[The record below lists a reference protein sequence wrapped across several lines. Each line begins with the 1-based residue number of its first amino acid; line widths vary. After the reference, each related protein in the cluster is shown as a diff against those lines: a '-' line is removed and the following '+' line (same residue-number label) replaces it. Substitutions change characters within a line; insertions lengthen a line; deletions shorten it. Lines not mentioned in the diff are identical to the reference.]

1 MRYLAHRNDQREQLL
16 STHLRAVA
24 ERASL
29 FAARFNADEFTR
41 SVALHHDLGKYSAKF
56 QKRIRG
62 SSVQVDHSTAGAQHL
77 YEKNPSPLG
86 LIAAYCV
93 AGHHGGIP
101 DGGSKSQPQAGG
113 LYGRLNKTIEDF
125 SGYEDDLEDEN
136 SILLPPSIDI
146 RDGFQA
152 SFFTRMVFSC
162 LVDADWLDTEN
173 FMSGEQ
179 PRGAFTSLDDLWESF
194 RGKIEPFLKPTGYLN
209 KLRTEILGNCLDASV
224 SPQGLYSLTA
234 PTGSGKTISS
244 MAFALKHATTHGN
257 SRIIYVVPYNT
268 IIEQNAEVFEKKL
281 GPENVIQHHSGIS
294 YPNDEQAPQYYK
306 LLATEN
312 WDAPIIVTSSVQFFE
327 SLFSNRP
334 ASCRKLHNI
343 AGSVI
348 IFDEAQMIPL
358 PYLIPC
364 IEAIK
369 ELVNNYSCT
378 AVLATATQSSLD
390 PYFKPLKIDEI
401 VARPEEMYEA
411 FRRVRFDRSLGKL
424 SEDELIDRLAHHEQV
439 LCIVNTRRRAQA
451 LANNLDTAFH
461 LSTTMYPQ
469 HRRQVLAEIR
479 HCLENKLP
487 CLVISTSL
495 IEAGVDIDFPAVY
508 RERSGLD
515 SIIQAAGRCNRE
527 NKNNIEDSVVY
538 VFEYKAERQG
548 SITPNAAAYEHVSRQ
563 VEDISSLEAI
573 DMYFQQLR
581 YTLGDDALDKNKA
594 VHSFNDGLGKAFS
607 LPFEQVAK
615 TFHLI
620 EENTKPVYILFSEPE
635 LAARLRAGER
645 NRELFRLLQPFTV
658 SLYDREIRELSH
670 LIERIDEEILL
681 LTARDFYNEKV
692 GVELTEKGGIG
703 LFY

>member
-1 MRYLAHRNDQREQLL
+1 MRYLAHRNDPREQLL
-16 STHLRAVA
+16 STHLLAVA
-24 ERASL
+24 ERARAS
-29 FAARFNADEFTR
+29 ADWFNAGEFAR
-41 SVALHHDLGKYSAKF
+41 VVALHHDLGKYSANF

-62 SSVQVDHSTAGAQHL
+62 SSVRVDHSTAGAQHL
-77 YEKNPSPLG
+77 YERNPSPLG
-86 LIAAYCV
+86 LIAAYCI
-93 AGHHGGIP
+93 AGHHGGLP
-101 DGGSKSQPQAGG
+101 DGGSKSQPQSGG
-113 LYGRLNKTIEDF
+113 LYGRLGKVIEDF
-125 SGYEDDLEDEN
+125 SAYEIDLDGE
-136 SILLPPSIDI
+136 SSTLLPPSIDI
-146 RDGFQA
+146 QDGFQA

-162 LVDADWLDTEN
+162 LVDADWLDTEQ
-173 FMSGEQ
+173 FMSGQ
-179 PRGAFTSLDDLWESF
+179 LPRGAFVSLDDLWELVKV
-194 RGKIEPFLKPTGYLN
+194 KIESFQNPTAYLN
-209 KLRTEILGNCLDASV
+209 KLRTEILNNCLDASV
-224 SPQGLYSLTA
+224 WPVGLYTLTA

-244 MAFALKHATTHGN
+244 MAFALKHAITKGHR
-257 SRIIYVVPYNT
+257 RIIYVVPYNT
-268 IIEQNAEVFEKKL
+268 IIEQNAEVFEKIL
-281 GPENVIQHHSGIS
+281 GSENVIQHHSGIS

-364 IEAIK
+364 VEAIK

-390 PYFKPLKIDEI
+390 TYFRPLEIEEI

-411 FRRVRFDRSLGKL
+411 FKRVRFDRSLGEL
-424 SEDELIDRLAHHEQV
+424 SEDELIDRLSSHEQV

-451 LANNLDTAFH
+451 LANNLEAAFH

-469 HRRQVLAEIR
+469 HRRQVLTEIR
-479 HCLENKLP
+479 HCLQKDLP

-495 IEAGVDIDFPAVY
+495 IEAGVDIDFPVVY
-508 RERSGLD
+508 RERAGLD

-538 VFEYKAERQG
+538 IFEYKDKKRG
-548 SITPNAAAYEHVSRQ
+548 SITPNAAAYEHVARLAD
-563 VEDISSLEAI
+563 DISSLEAI
-573 DMYFQQLR
+573 TMYFQQLR
-581 YTLGDDALDKNKA
+581 YTLGDDALDINKA
-594 VHSFNDGLGKAFS
+594 VHAFNDGLGKALS
-607 LPFEQVAK
+607 LPFDQVAK

-620 EENTKPVYILFSEPE
+620 EENTKPVYVLFSEPQ

-645 NRELFRLLQPFTV
+645 NRELFRMLQPFTV
-658 SLYDREIRELSH
+658 SLYEREIRELAH
-670 LIERIDEEILL
+670 LFERIDEEILL
-681 LTARDFYNEKV
+681 LTAEDFYNKKM
-692 GVELTEKGGIG
+692 GVELTEKGGFG